1 MDRDEFRS
9 NLWLLTRAP
18 DAEVCKPHLS
28 FSQLDL
34 NGSAVFIHSST
45 FPCLTQ
51 FFARVDT
58 CQMCD
63 LSFSKLDLNG
73 SGSLERDDLTNA
85 MRRQLELAR
94 NLVPK

>member
-1 MDRDEFRS
+1 
-9 NLWLLTRAP
+9 
-18 DAEVCKPHLS
+18 
-28 FSQLDL
+28 
-34 NGSAVFIHSST
+34 
-45 FPCLTQ
+45 
-51 FFARVDT
+51 
-58 CQMCD
+58 MCD